1 MTSRTISSIET
12 ATAERVGAFQI
23 RRALPTKGL
32 TQVDPF
38 IFIDYLFPTRVKAG
52 DPLRIAPHPHA
63 GFDVVTYLLE
73 GEFFHRDSLGHDQV
87 ARAGDLNWMSSGTG
101 IIHSEGP
108 TDEFLKVG
116 GNLSLM
122 QVWIN
127 LPAKLKF
134 IKPTFQHFNSES
146 LPIVDNGDVW
156 VKILAGKYSDKHS
169 PVMPHTDLFYLHIRI
184 KQGKLF
190 RMNIDPEDSTAIFVM
205 KGKIQVTNSV
215 VSNGQLI
222 NFNTDGDLLDFSAI
236 EDAELILIGGK
247 PLKEKLVSYG
257 PFVMNSFQEIQ
268 QAITDYE
275 TGKMGVL
282 DY

>member
-1 MTSRTISSIET
+1 MTPRTISSIET
-12 ATAERVGAFQI
+12 ATSERVGAFQI

-32 TQVDPF
+32 NQVDPF
-38 IFIDYLFPTRVKAG
+38 IFIDYLFPTNVKAG
-52 DPLRIAPHPHA
+52 EPLRIPPHPHA

-73 GEFFHRDSLGHDQV
+73 GEFFHRDSFGHDQV
-87 ARAGDLNWMSSGTG
+87 ARAGDMNWMSSGSG

-134 IKPTFQHFNSES
+134 IRPSFQHFSSAS

-156 VKILAGKYSDKHS
+156 LKILAGKYLDKQS
-169 PVMPHTDLFYLHIRI
+169 PVMPHTDLFYYHIKI
-184 KQGKLF
+184 KQGKSF
-190 RMNIDPEDSTAIFVM
+190 RMNTDAEDSAAIFIM
-205 KGKIQVTNSV
+205 QGKIQIMNEV
-215 VSNGQLI
+215 VSRGQLI
-222 NFNTDGDLLDFSAI
+222 NFKTDGDLLDFSAI

-268 QAITDYE
+268 QAISDYE